1 MVLNGVIPIDNLR
14 EYQTPMNLL
23 VQRIPKRIIEE
34 KYGLKLKD
42 DIYTSET
49 LLQGFATLKGFHTGR
64 GLPNEAMA
72 ARIILKDYTSGH
84 LSHCQLP
91 PGCQPLE
98 IVTSGANHTEP
109 VVT

>member
-23 VQRIPKRIIEE
+23 VQRIPKGVIEE

-42 DIYTSET
+42 GIYTAES

-84 LSHCQLP
+84 LSHGQLP

-98 IVTSGANHTEP
+98 IVTSGGN
-109 VVT
+109 